1 MVSGTGANVTLTLEV
16 AVLPAMSVACTTM
29 VFAPVARVT
38 LQDRADRVSVAGA
51 PLQVALAMPER
62 ASATVPVTV
71 IEEAVTVAPGVG
83 EVIAAAGA
91 VLSILSVTDAV
102 AV

>member
-1 MVSGTGANVTLTLEV
+1 M
-16 AVLPAMSVACTTM
+16 
-29 VFAPVARVT
+29 
-38 LQDRADRVSVAGA
+38 
-51 PLQVALAMPER
+51 QVALAMPER